1 MKRYFKIKVSELP
14 NDFPTF
20 EEMIES
26 AKKRFD
32 LPPEVWKPF
41 DDAIARRAAEHKET
55 KRKHSFFK
63 KLFSFWQI
71 HKKSKR

>member
-1 MKRYFKIKVSELP
+1 MERYLKNKISELP
-14 NDFPTF
+14 DDFPTF

-41 DDAIARRAAEHKET
+41 DDAIARRAAKYKKV
-55 KRKHSFFK
+55 KRIHNFFK
-63 KLFSFWQI
+63 RFFSFRQNR
-71 HKKSKR
+71 KS